1 MRNSPGLPIVA
12 LVVALALAAIAAIDY
27 WSHPAR
33 HPFSL
38 DELEIGLVAWAIA
51 LAIYGLQGLISVV
64 SEGAELHVGRSA
76 PRLTGPLS
84 LAILIFSLLLLAD
97 AVVLAIGIASG
108 WRAEVVGILAGL
120 GCLDLAALL
129 AFYKEGFIGDEAC
142 LDDIADD
149 VPW

>member
-1 MRNSPGLPIVA
+1 MRNSPRLPIVA
-12 LVVALALAAIAAIDY
+12 LVAALILAAIAVIDY

-33 HPFSL
+33 DPFSL
-38 DELEIGLVAWAIA
+38 DELEIGLVAWAVA
-51 LAIYGLQGLISVV
+51 LAVYGVQGLISVV
-64 SEGAELHVGRSA
+64 SEGEELHVGRAA

-84 LAILIFSLLLLAD
+84 LAILVFGLLLLAD

-108 WRAEVVGILAGL
+108 WRPEALGIFAGL

-129 AFYKEGFIGDEAC
+129 VFYKEGFIGDEAC
-142 LDDIADD
+142 LDDIDDD

>member
-1 MRNSPGLPIVA
+1 MRNSPNLPIVA
-12 LVVALALAAIAAIDY
+12 LFVALALAAITAIDY

-33 HPFSL
+33 DPFSL
-38 DELEIGLVAWAIA
+38 DELEIGLVAWAVT

-64 SEGAELHVGRSA
+64 SEGEELHVGRSA

-84 LAILIFSLLLLAD
+84 LAMLIFGLLLLAD

-108 WRAEVVGILAGL
+108 WREEAIGIFAGV

-129 AFYKEGFIGDEAC
+129 VFYKEGFIGDEAC
-142 LDDIADD
+142 LDEIADD